1 MTDGQGQ
8 GSFGGQGQGQG
19 QGQGSFS
26 GGNGSN
32 NGTGGQ
38 FQGGNDEG
46 MFKYSSDA
54 TSMQEFFKSYPQY
67 ANNPNFTK
75 YKTMKDFAAGHDA
88 LVSRLGTAV
97 NIPNQYSTPEQISE
111 FYNKLGRPET
121 PDKYE
126 FHDKLPEGFEIDEKL
141 DSDYRTLAHEIGLTS
156 TQAQRLRDF
165 YNSAVEAAYLGNQ
178 KEVQTRLAEAHE
190 KNVSEIKEMWGGDY
204 KAKTKIAMN
213 TARAVL
219 SQDTLDSLDA
229 TGLGN
234 NAKLISDFYELSK
247 KLGGDRRIVEGDGYD
262 NQMPTLETMEAES
275 MKILRTPGWENDPA
289 LKRRYEELTQ
299 QRADILY
306 K

>member
-1 MTDGQGQ
+1 MPGEGEGQGQ
-8 GSFGGQGQGQG
+8 GNFQGQGQG
-19 QGQGSFS
+19 QGNFQGQ
-26 GGNGSN
+26 GQ
-32 NGTGGQ
+32 GQ
-38 FQGGNDEG
+38 FNDGSGMGQGDGNL
-46 MFKYSSDA
+46 FRYSDT
-54 TSMQEFFKSYPQY
+54 TSMQEFFRDYPQY

-75 YKTMKDFAAGHDA
+75 YKTVKDFASGYES

-97 NIPNQYSTPEQISE
+97 NIPNQYSTQEQIDE
-111 FYNKLGRPET
+111 FYNKLGRPESA
-121 PDKYE
+121 DKYQ
-126 FHDKLPEGFEIDEKL
+126 FQDKLPEGLEIDEKL
-141 DSDYRTLAHEIGLTS
+141 DADYRELAYNIGLTGD
-156 TQAQRLRDF
+156 QAQKLREF

-178 KEVQTRLAEAHE
+178 KDVQTRLAQAHE
-190 KNVSEIKEMWGGDY
+190 QNVNEIKQMWGGDY

-219 SQDTLDSLDA
+219 SQDTLDYLDA

-247 KLGGDRRIVEGDGYD
+247 RLSGATGLIDGDGG
-262 NQMPTLETMEAES
+262 NPPEPTIEALEAES
-275 MKILRTPGWENDPA
+275 MKILRTPGWQNDPA